1 MKTTKL
7 FLALLLLTISNI
19 AMAQGNIPHYTL
31 TIIDAGTGFGAVSI
45 MPYLQHGSTAPLVF
59 TRGTVVT
66 LTADPLQNSTFVGW
80 SGAVSGSGRSIR
92 IIMNANAVVY
102 ATFNKTEVFPFT
114 VTVDPPGAG
123 TVQQIPLQINYAPG
137 TVVTLIAV
145 PFSGYTFSGFSG
157 GTRTDCGFGAAIAG
171 SRMICVLSDGGGVT
185 AHFTKVPTYPL
196 TVGTAGDGEGSV
208 TGGGNYTNGAV
219 VTLTAVPDGE
229 SVFVGWSGAVSGSG
243 TSVKVKISGATTVT
257 ATFKLALAPGTYT
270 MTCSASMSALTCC
283 ANGDCVTVPGFS
295 IPPVSAGTVDYTGGD
310 LATFKQSVEN
320 AVSDAVES
328 AISASGCSVTAS
340 YSPIVNNGFTMTL
353 KVDCSDVVSGCSG
366 GVVTVKSTVKKQ

>member
-19 AMAQGNIPHYTL
+19 AMAQGNLTHYSL
-31 TIIDAGTGFGAVSI
+31 TVVDAGTGYGAVGR
-45 MPYLQHGSTAPLVF
+45 MPWSGSYA
-59 TRGTVVT
+59 RGTVVT
-66 LTADPLQNSTFVGW
+66 LTAEPLQGSTFVGW

-123 TVQQIPLQINYAPG
+123 TVQQIPLAINYAPG

-145 PFSGYTFSGFSG
+145 PFPGYTFEGWQTAG
-157 GTRTDCGFGAAIAG
+157 NIRRVNNGFGASIAG
-171 SRMICVLSDGGGVT
+171 NRMLTVQILGDPGVT
-185 AHFTKVPTYPL
+185 ANFTKVPTYPL
-196 TVGTAGDGEGSV
+196 TVGTAGAGDGSV

-219 VTLTAVPDGE
+219 VTLTAVPDEE

-243 TSVKVKISGATTVT
+243 TSVKVKISGATTET